1 VARIELKM
9 HFRCQLGSVLNVDL
23 RKMEVPKRMT
33 LLNISRR
40 RLHLAAIAAA
50 AAALSAC
57 VTPPP
62 RTVVVPAPPPPPPQ
76 KIFVY
81 PANGQSPEQ
90 TDRDR
95 YECHQ
100 WAVQQT
106 GVDPSLPNANPY
118 ERVVVQP
125 AVPPGAG
132 TATGAIAGGILGAII
147 GGPRNAGAG
156 LVIGAATGAIVGT
169 AAEANANA
177 QAQKQANMTQAQ
189 INEQIAQGHA
199 RADAYRRAL
208 GACLTGRGYTIT

>member
-1 VARIELKM
+1 
-9 HFRCQLGSVLNVDL
+9 
-23 RKMEVPKRMT
+23 MT

-40 RLHLAAIAAA
+40 GLHLAT
-50 AAALSAC
+50 AAALALTLGAC

-62 RTVVVPAPPPPPPQ
+62 RTVVVAPPPPPPPQ
-76 KIFVY
+76 RIFVY

-95 YECHQ
+95 YECHI

-106 GVDPSLPNANPY
+106 GVDPSRPDATPY

-132 TATGAIAGGILGAII
+132 TATGAIGGAILGSILA
-147 GGPRNAGAG
+147 GPRNAGAG
-156 LVIGAATGAIVGT
+156 FVLGAATGAIIGT
-169 AAEANANA
+169 AAEQNANA
-177 QAQKQANMTQAQ
+177 QAQNQANMTQAQ
-189 INEQIAQGHA
+189 INAQIAQGHA